1 MPAVPLQTAKVRT
14 ILYFIFLVLAS
25 SVSRSQTYTTIAVF
39 NQTNGRLPYG
49 NLIQATDGNFYGT
62 TYLGGTSDLG
72 TVFRLTSKGVIT
84 TLYSFTGTNG
94 DGIYPKLGLLQ
105 ASDGNLYGVT
115 SDGGDDEC
123 GTIFRITL
131 EGVLTTVYQCAGGP
145 NNADSLIEASNHDLY
160 GTSVL
165 GGTIFEM
172 TLAGDY
178 STLLTFDGNDG
189 GEPTSIMQGTDG
201 NLYGTAESGG
211 DMGYGTI
218 FKITLDGSFST
229 LFYFD
234 GTDGSTPAGQLI
246 QALDGDFYGTTYDG
260 TGAALFGTA
269 FKITP
274 EGSLTTLHRFG
285 GADGASLDTPLV
297 QATDGNFYSEASSY
311 YDRGPNTIFQM
322 TPAGA
327 VTVLHDFG
335 TGQAERNGLIQSTDG
350 NFYGTT
356 NGSDR
361 APYGT
366 AFRLSMGLGPF
377 VKTQTTAGNV
387 GTPVVI
393 LGTDLTGATGVTFN
407 GAAASFTVLSASE
420 ITAIVPTGATTGTI
434 QVNTPNGTLNSN
446 VPFRVTP

>member
-1 MPAVPLQTAKVRT
+1 MPAIPLIHTGKVRT
-14 ILYFIFLVLAS
+14 ILSFVLLVLAS
-25 SVSRSQTYTTIAVF
+25 TVSRSQTYTTIAVF
-39 NQTNGRLPYG
+39 NQTNGRAPFA

-72 TVFRLTSKGVIT
+72 TVFRLTPKGVIT
-84 TLYSFTGTNG
+84 TLYSFTGNDG
-94 DGIYPKLGLLQ
+94 NGIYPEIGLLQ
-105 ASDGNLYGVT
+105 ASDGNLYGAT
-115 SDGGDDEC
+115 SGGGTDEC

-131 EGVLTTVYQCAGGP
+131 EGVLTTVHQYGAPGSV
-145 NNADSLIEASNHDLY
+145 NFLMEASNHHLY
-160 GTSVL
+160 GASVL
-165 GGTIFEM
+165 GGTVFEM

-178 STLLTFDGNDG
+178 STLHTFDGNDG
-189 GEPTSIMQGTDG
+189 GEPTSIIQGTDG

-218 FKITLDGSFST
+218 FKITPDGDFAT
-229 LFYFD
+229 LLYFD
-234 GTDGSTPAGQLI
+234 GTDGSTPAAPLL
-246 QALDGDFYGTTYDG
+246 QALDGNFYGTTYDG

-274 EGSLTTLHRFG
+274 AGSLTTLHRFG
-285 GADGASLDTPLV
+285 GAEGASLHTALI

-311 YDRGPNTIFQM
+311 LHRGANTIFQM

-327 VTVLHDFG
+327 LTVLHDFG
-335 TGQAERNGLIQSTDG
+335 AGQAEGNGLIQSTDG

-361 APYGT
+361 ALYGT

-377 VKTQTTAGNV
+377 VKTQTTAGTI

-393 LGTDLTGATGVTFN
+393 LGTDLTGASGVSFN
-407 GAAASFTVLSASE
+407 GVAASFTVLSASE
-420 ITAIVPTGATTGTI
+420 ITAIVPTGATTGTV